1 MDSSVPFDKDSKT
14 YKLFRSAVITVASL
28 IVFIAIWWVL
38 SLSLDM
44 TALPTPGE
52 TFSALWGLFTDGV
65 PGTSRPYTTF
75 LASTLWTF
83 FKGAMFAIVVAVPL
97 GLLLGY
103 IKPLREFL
111 TPMVEV
117 IRPIAPIAWAPIFII
132 SMGYS
137 VGASMVVFIGMFFPI
152 LTNVMFG
159 VTKIEPSLMDAAKTL
174 GASKAQIFTKVV
186 FPSSVPFIL
195 NGLKIA
201 LGVGWMCIIAAEL
214 YADALGGMGSF
225 LILMADN
232 GAWEY
237 VYANIIIIS
246 IFGLLTTGLTEYIHK
261 RVSKNMGME

>member
-1 MDSSVPFDKDSKT
+1 MDPAVRFDKEDRL
-14 YKLFRSAVITVASL
+14 YKMLRSVAIVVASL
-28 IVFIAIWWVL
+28 ITFIMIWWVA
-38 SLSLDM
+38 SIILDM
-44 TALPTPGE
+44 TALPTPKE
-52 TFSALWGLFTDGV
+52 TFEALWSLFTDGV
-65 PGTSRPYTTF
+65 PGTTRPYTVF

-83 FKGAMFAIVVAVPL
+83 FKGAILSIAVAVPL

-103 IKPLREFL
+103 VKPLKEFL
-111 TPMVEV
+111 TPMIEV

-174 GASKAQIFTKVV
+174 GASRTQIFTKIV

-225 LILMADN
+225 LILMADS
-232 GAWEY
+232 GAWSY
-237 VYANIIIIS
+237 VYANIIVIS
-246 IFGLLTTGLTEYIHK
+246 VFGLLTTGLTEYLHK
-261 RVSKNMGME
+261 IVTKNMGMD